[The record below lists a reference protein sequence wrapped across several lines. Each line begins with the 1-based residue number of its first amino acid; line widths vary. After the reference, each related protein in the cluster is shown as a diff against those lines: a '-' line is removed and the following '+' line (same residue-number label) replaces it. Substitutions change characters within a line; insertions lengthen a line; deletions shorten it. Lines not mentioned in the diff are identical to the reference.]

1 MRSLTLRAKAL
12 VTGCLVALVVSLLA
26 SSATFAVARLYL
38 LNQRESVA
46 LTQALAAGRQVAR
59 GIADG
64 QAPLDALLVGARA
77 LPSARALLK
86 VGEDW
91 LVTGVGLNAADL
103 PAPLLESATAGVPTR
118 QRASA
123 GGSTYVFTA
132 MPIEASGVGRA
143 TFVAASSLDELG
155 SSLFTLRLSLLLG
168 VTLATAAGGF
178 VALWLSRRVQE
189 PLHAVSEAAGAI
201 SSGKFET
208 RVDEPREP
216 DLAAIARAF
225 NVMAESMESRI
236 RRDAQFA
243 AHVSHELRSPL
254 TVIRSAT
261 DLLARRRDEL
271 GERERMGIDL
281 LRDRVDAF
289 EKILADLLEISR
301 YDSNL
306 VIANLETMDLRL
318 LVATL
323 LERLELDA
331 AMLDTGRTPDD
342 LSVSVD
348 VRRFT
353 YCFRNVAENARLY
366 GGGLVAVRTECDDD
380 NVSVHLDDAG
390 PGVVESERRMIFQPF
405 TRGTR
410 HSGVQGSGLGL
421 AIVHEHMR
429 VMGGSVAVAAS
440 PEGGARFTLMMNRA
454 HDER

>member
-26 SSATFAVARLYL
+26 SSATFGVARLYL

-59 GIADG
+59 GLADG
-64 QAPLDALLVGARA
+64 QAPLDALLVGSRV

-86 VGEDW
+86 VGDDW
-91 LVTGVGLNAADL
+91 LVTGVGVTASDL
-103 PAPLLESATAGVPTR
+103 PAPLLESVSEGVPTR

-123 GGSTYVFTA
+123 GSSTYVFTA
-132 MPIEASGVGRA
+132 MPIDTAGVGTA

-168 VTLATAAGGF
+168 VALATGAGGL

-189 PLHAVSEAAGAI
+189 PLHAVSEAASAI
-201 SSGKFET
+201 SSGKFDT
-208 RVDEPREP
+208 RVDEPQEP

-225 NVMAESMESRI
+225 NVMAESMETRI
-236 RRDAQFA
+236 QRDAQFA

-271 GERERMGIDL
+271 GERERQGIDL

-301 YDSNL
+301 YESNL
-306 VIANLETMDLRL
+306 VTSNPEAMDLRR
-318 LVATL
+318 LVTAL
-323 LERLELDA
+323 LERAELDPS
-331 AMLDTGRTPDD
+331 LFDPGDTPID
-342 LSVSVD
+342 SMVSVD

-353 YCFRNVAENARLY
+353 YCFRNIAENARLY
-366 GGGLVAVRTECDDD
+366 GGGLVAVRAEHNDDT
-380 NVSVHLDDAG
+380 VSVHLDDAG
-390 PGVVESERRMIFQPF
+390 PGVADGERQMIFQPF

-429 VMGGSVAVAAS
+429 VMGGAVAVDTS
-440 PEGGARFTLMMNRA
+440 PEGGARFTLVMARVT
-454 HDER
+454 DE